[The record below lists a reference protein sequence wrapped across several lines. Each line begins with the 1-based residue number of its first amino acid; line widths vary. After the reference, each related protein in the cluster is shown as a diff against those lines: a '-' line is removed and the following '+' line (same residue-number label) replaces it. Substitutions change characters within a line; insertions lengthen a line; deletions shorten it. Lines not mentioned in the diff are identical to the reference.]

1 MAEITQQANKW
12 RIAGNVLMDDAKTI
26 LSQSA
31 EFEMVGNI
39 EIDFSAVTDVD
50 TVALSL
56 IMEWQRRAS
65 AANSQVTF
73 TNLPMNLTS
82 LADLYGVT
90 DFIAGAKH

>member
-1 MAEITQQANKW
+1 MAEITQQANQW
-12 RIAGNVLMDDAKTI
+12 RISGNVLMDDAQAI

-56 IMEWQRRAS
+56 IMEWQRRAA

-73 TNLPMNLTS
+73 TNLPVNLTS
-82 LADLYGVT
+82 LAALYGVT
-90 DFIAGAKH
+90 DFIPGAKH

>member
-1 MAEITQQANKW
+1 MAEITQQANQW
-12 RIAGNVLMDDAKTI
+12 RIAGNVLMDDAQAI

-56 IMEWQRRAS
+56 IMEWQRRAA

-73 TNLPMNLTS
+73 THLPANLIS
-82 LADLYGVT
+82 LADLYNVT
-90 DFIAGAKH
+90 DFISVAK